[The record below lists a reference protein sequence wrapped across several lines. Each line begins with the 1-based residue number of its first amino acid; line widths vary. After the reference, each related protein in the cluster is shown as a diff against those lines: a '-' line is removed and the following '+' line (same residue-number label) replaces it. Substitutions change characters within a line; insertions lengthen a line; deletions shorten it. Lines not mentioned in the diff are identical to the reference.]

1 MRPESQRYTRRRV
14 LVTTAAL
21 GVAALGRTAIG
32 STNADGGMSTWPLA
46 HARAV
51 LSSLGL
57 LTTGAAEV
65 AQRLSPGHA
74 ACGPHDVARLVE
86 ATAADAG
93 LPVGALLSTQPA
105 DLRQRIQAAIRRDF
119 RAGRTVALDGWI
131 VAQSEWRIYALAAQ
145 AIFV

>member
-1 MRPESQRYTRRRV
+1 MRPEDRHCTRRRV
-14 LVTTAAL
+14 LVTAAAL
-21 GVAALGRTAIG
+21 GVGMACRTAIG
-32 STNADGGMSTWPLA
+32 SPHADGGMSTWPRP

-57 LTTGAAEV
+57 LTAGAAEV
-65 AQRLSPGHA
+65 AQRLLPEHA
-74 ACGPHDVARLVE
+74 SSAPHDVARLVT

-93 LPVGALLSTQPA
+93 LPVDALPSTQPA
-105 DLRQRIQAAIRRDF
+105 DLRRRIRAAIRRDF
-119 RAGRTVALDGWI
+119 RAGRTVTLDGWI